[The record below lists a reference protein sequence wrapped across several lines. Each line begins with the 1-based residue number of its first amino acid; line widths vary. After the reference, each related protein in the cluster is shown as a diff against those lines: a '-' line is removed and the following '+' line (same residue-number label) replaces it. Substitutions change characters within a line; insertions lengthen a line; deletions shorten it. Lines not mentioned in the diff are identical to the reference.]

1 MTCNCNQPTQK
12 AATGCGVVTEIIH
25 SDYQN
30 VIIPRELGTS
40 AAGQPYAPK
49 VGAYKN
55 AIVSY
60 RADGLSYVYDKNGR
74 YSLLSN
80 TNATVTTV
88 DDALST
94 TSENPVQNKVVTEYI
109 NNHGARLTTVEGKVV
124 ENTQDIGT
132 NAGNITALGNRVT
145 ALEGSSTD
153 YGSRITSAEDD
164 ILSLDGRMDTAED
177 DIDALEDAVSALTP
191 GGEPNIIEAVQ
202 ENGQTLTVTNKTVNV
217 TVPTNV
223 SDLTNDSGYQNA
235 TQVADAIRNSAYEL
249 PPASTDTLGGIKLT
263 ISTTDI
269 GEGATLAANTLYC
282 VVAS

>member
-1 MTCNCNQPTQK
+1 MTCNCNQPTPK

-74 YSLLSN
+74 YTLLSN

-94 TSENPVQNKVVTEYI
+94 TSENPVENKVITEYI
-109 NNHGARLTTVEGKVV
+109 NSHGARITAVEGQTTL
-124 ENTQDIGT
+124 NTQAISSHTASIG
-132 NAGNITALGNRVT
+132 ALDGRVT
-145 ALEGSSTD
+145 TLEGSSAS
-153 YGSRITSAEDD
+153 YGTRLTNVEGDV
-164 ILSLDGRMDTAED
+164 LDLQGRMDTAED
-177 DIDALEDAVSALTP
+177 DIDALEDAISAIDP
-191 GGEPNIIEAVQ
+191 SGEANVIEAVQ

-223 SDLTNDSGYQNA
+223 SELTNDSGYQNA
-235 TQVADAIRNSAYEL
+235 AQVADAIRNSAYEL
-249 PPASTDTLGGIKLT
+249 PPASTDTLGGVKLT